1 MLYLLTKRYINIKP
15 RKSVGSSNSTKGQKC
30 RLEMS
35 EKDNKSLQKE
45 LLKEVRGKKKKQ
57 EVNWEGMKKLQ
68 RLHDILLWK
77 RSHSGD
83 RWK

>member
-30 RLEMS
+30 CLEMS
-35 EKDNKSLQKE
+35 EKDNESLQKE

-57 EVNWEGMKKLQ
+57 EVNWEVVKKLQ

-77 RSHSGD
+77 RSHTGD